1 MFSKFCCF
9 FLIIL
14 ISLINGYLFDQK
26 YVKVKS
32 FSRLIDCLIGKQLN
46 NIKDY
51 YQSTTST
58 PFYIVSSQKPIQ
70 KLQYI

>member
-1 MFSKFCCF
+1 MFSKFYCF

-14 ISLINGYLFDQK
+14 ISLVNGYLFDQK

-32 FSRLIDCLIGKQLN
+32 FSNRLMDCLIGNKQSN
-46 NIKDY
+46 VKDN
-51 YQSTTST
+51 YQSTTT

-70 KLQYI
+70 N

>member
-46 NIKDY
+46 MKDY
-51 YQSTTST
+51 YQSTT

-70 KLQYI
+70 SYNT